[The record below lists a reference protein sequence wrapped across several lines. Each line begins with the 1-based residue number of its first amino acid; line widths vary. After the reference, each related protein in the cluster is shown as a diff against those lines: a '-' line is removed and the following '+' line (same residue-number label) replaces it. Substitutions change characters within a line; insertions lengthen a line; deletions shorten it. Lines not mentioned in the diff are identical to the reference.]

1 MRDFVKPD
9 SLLIK
14 TQKLLRRSG
23 LHARKGLG
31 QNFLI
36 DDEVLSR
43 IISTARLTSEDLVIE
58 VGPGL
63 GVLTEELAKNAGR
76 VIAIELDDNLAAL
89 LKERLSAISNVT
101 IINQDILKI
110 DLAALLSEYKTA
122 KYKVVA
128 NLPYYITSPVLRHF
142 LEAEMKPESMV
153 VMVQKEVA
161 GEIAA
166 KPGKMSLLSIGVQLY
181 GQPEII
187 AKVPAASFYPE
198 PKVDSAILKV
208 TPYSTPRVEITDFEG
223 FFGLARAGFSSARKQ
238 LANSLANG
246 LGISKE
252 ESLSLL
258 EKANIDSQRRAE
270 TLNIEEWAQLWRVYS
285 ELQQ

>member
-1 MRDFVKPD
+1 MKTD
-9 SLLIK
+9 SLLTK
-14 TQKLLRRSG
+14 TQKLLRQSG

-36 DDEVLSR
+36 DEDILGL
-43 IISTARLTSEDLVIE
+43 IISTSELSTEDLVIE

-63 GVLTEELAKNAGR
+63 GVLTEELAKHAGR
-76 VIAIELDDNLAAL
+76 VAAIELDDNLAAL
-89 LKERLSAISNVT
+89 LKERISGFKNVAV
-101 IINQDILKI
+101 INQDILKI
-110 DLAALLSEYKTA
+110 DITALLSEYKTL

-142 LEAEMKPESMV
+142 LEGECKPESMV

-187 AKVPAASFYPE
+187 TKVPAESFYPA
-198 PKVDSAILKV
+198 PKVDSAVLKV
-208 TPYSTPRVEITDFEG
+208 TPYAQPPVQIDDREG
-223 FFGLARAGFSSARKQ
+223 FFKLVRAGFSSARKQ
-238 LANSLANG
+238 LANSLARG
-246 LGISKE
+246 LGITKE
-252 ESLSLL
+252 ESLALL
-258 EKANIDSQRRAE
+258 EKAEIDPQRRAE
-270 TLNIEEWAQLWRVYS
+270 TLAIEEWANLWRVYGS
-285 ELQQ
+285 K